1 MLNFAEQ
8 TGSGAVIVVWSF
20 LSLPPLLRYITHTY
34 IFFFSP
40 TTYYLFTFSY
50 LILSSFSHPITKQP
64 SLHIFYPYISSHLF
78 TITLLY
84 FHPNQMQMHII
95 KLPKN
100 TIQLHSNTC
109 STQTKSSIQ
118 KYCL

>member
-20 LSLPPLLRYITHTY
+20 LSLPPLLRYIPHTY

-64 SLHIFYPYISSHLF
+64 SLHIFYPYISSHLSI
-78 TITLLY
+78 ITLLY

-109 STQTKSSIQ
+109 STRAKSSIQ
-118 KYCL
+118 KYCF